1 MKYCAPCN
9 RTRKLNLHNSQITKT
24 VILVFI
30 FLWCSYLEIFGALN
44 APTHKSIIKNVNKVY
59 NQRTISPS
67 FEKLIIEIQNTG
79 PDLPYIYF
87 KAGFI
92 DEWLKSIDFIK
103 FNTITIEYIKKQEEL
118 RFNNTLVA
126 QYDLKRVLEEK
137 FPNAL
142 VIVTFV
148 PIEERIEYARNWPQN
163 FKPISSPIKRRIYPP
178 FKSEPKLPYADVI
191 VQMDFNQFLSKWNG
205 PASYIPFFDVTI
217 NAFTSDSSIIQF
229 STDYDVPDGMNKLQI
244 EYESFNKPA
253 ATGAV
258 RRIRKRKNNYSEMW
272 HKRYEFDRVFYNNFP
287 DDNSY
292 WNYRAEELAHLRAA
306 KKAQVIP
313 RISYT
318 TTRKFF
324 KNYTS
329 DYNTAPL
336 YPLYIRT
343 ADAVEHILENTQWR
357 SQRVTGIRNWAKYY
371 ETDESKIQLI
381 EEKFF
386 EAGSSV
392 NDASV
397 KRLHKLL
404 MEEIN
409 SFKII
414 EREKLIDPA
423 LGDPGNLARETLKN
437 PPKPK
442 ITLSSL
448 IIDAILLGS
457 FF

>member
-1 MKYCAPCN
+1 
-9 RTRKLNLHNSQITKT
+9 
-24 VILVFI
+24 
-30 FLWCSYLEIFGALN
+30 LN

-292 WNYRAEELAHLRAA
+292 WNYRAEEFVRTSIASRYRSIQNIGY
-306 KKAQVIP
+306 KSNKEDI
-313 RISYT
+313 
-318 TTRKFF
+318 

-329 DYNTAPL
+329 DFKTSPL
-336 YPLYIRT
+336 YPLFLWT
-343 ADAVEHILENTQWR
+343 ADSIDGFFKDKDWQTQRMKRIREWARNHEHGE
-357 SQRVTGIRNWAKYY
+357 AKISLLK
-371 ETDESKIQLI
+371 EDFL
-381 EEKFF
+381 
-386 EAGSSV
+386 EAGHLTNELFMSQ
-392 NDASV
+392 
-397 KRLHKLL
+397 LHKIMGDEL
-404 MEEIN
+404 N
-409 SFKII
+409 TFKSI
-414 EREKLIDPA
+414 EKEKLIDPA
-423 LGDPGNLARETLKN
+423 MGDIGNLARGTLKEQDKKRITN
-437 PPKPK
+437 EIVNGVFKPIGK
-442 ITLSSL
+442 VSLQLAPTVLPYLNIPLLPIT
-448 IIDAILLGS
+448 
-457 FF
+457 F